1 MAELEKKQV
10 NVLTVKNKLM
20 SIYNLWACVFCQTEI
35 IYIATGKKKKKSNA
49 KCITLLYIKC
59 SFMDP
64 GLINCK

>member
-35 IYIATGKKKKKSNA
+35 IYIATGKKKKKSQMQNVSLFY
-49 KCITLLYIKC
+49 TLNVALWT
-59 SFMDP
+59 
-64 GLINCK
+64 LA

>member
-35 IYIATGKKKKKSNA
+35 IYIATGKKKKKKSQMQNVSLFY
-49 KCITLLYIKC
+49 TLNVALWT
-59 SFMDP
+59 
-64 GLINCK
+64 LA